1 MHQNWKITS
10 QSILILFTKKYSLKE
25 LDLSI
30 FSWLI
35 CNHFFMLNCGR
46 IMSVEVFSDTQ
57 KHRRAQTR
65 AHSWDRSNIRKI
77 VRIDADKLNFFVK
90 EH

>member
-1 MHQNWKITS
+1 
-10 QSILILFTKKYSLKE
+10 
-25 LDLSI
+25 
-30 FSWLI
+30 
-35 CNHFFMLNCGR
+35 
-46 IMSVEVFSDTQ
+46 MSVEVFSDTQ